1 MPHQGNLVTTWMKT
15 YRADKGLALW
25 QIWQHIILEMVQ
37 DVIFQ
42 VGQFVV
48 TTFAKTTLHRACVS
62 NSVIEAM
69 P

>member
-1 MPHQGNLVTTWMKT
+1 MPHQGNLVTTWMGT
-15 YRADKGLALW
+15 YRADKGFAVR
-25 QIWQHIILEMVQ
+25 QIWRQIIHEMVQ

-42 VGQFVV
+42 VDQFVV

-69 P
+69 R